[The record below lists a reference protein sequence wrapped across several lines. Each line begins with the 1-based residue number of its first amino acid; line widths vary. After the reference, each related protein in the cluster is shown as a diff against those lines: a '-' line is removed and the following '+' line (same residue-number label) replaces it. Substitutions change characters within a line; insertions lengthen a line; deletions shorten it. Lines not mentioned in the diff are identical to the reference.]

1 MSINK
6 TGSTTKAYPEG
17 VKQKLFE
24 ILGENLKTGELLA
37 PHTTFRIGGPADF
50 FYPAST
56 PEELIKGINTAK
68 ELNLPYF
75 ILGGGSNLLV
85 SDSGFRGLMIKN
97 LCRKVLIQEN
107 KISAQSGILL
117 SEVVDLSE
125 ELGLSGLE
133 FAAGIYGTLGGA
145 IYGNAGA
152 FGKAICEVLE
162 EGIILTPK
170 GKLEIVNRDYF
181 EFDYRH
187 SKLKSSKDILLSATL
202 ILQKEDRE
210 KIRKKIEENLKIR
223 KTRLPE
229 EEGSAG
235 SFFKNIKSSKSC
247 SSGVSAGYLLEQ
259 VGAKEMRVGD
269 AKVFPKHANII
280 INAGNAT
287 SEQVRTLT
295 RILKEKVKDRFNIE
309 LEEEVIYLE
318 N

>member
-1 MSINK
+1 MSINRR
-6 TGSTTKAYPEG
+6 GHNPKAYPEG
-17 VKQKLFE
+17 IKQKLFE

-37 PHTTFRIGGPADF
+37 HHTTFRIGGPADF
-50 FYPAST
+50 FYQAST

-68 ELNLPYF
+68 EFNLPYF
-75 ILGGGSNLLV
+75 VLGGGSNLLV

-107 KISAQSGILL
+107 KVSAQSGTLL
-117 SEVVDLSE
+117 SELVDLSE
-125 ELGLSGLE
+125 ELGLAGLE

-145 IYGNAGA
+145 VYGNAGA

-162 EGIILTPK
+162 EGIILTSK

-210 KIRKKIEENLKIR
+210 KIRKKIEENLKVR
-223 KTRLPE
+223 KSRLPE

-235 SFFKNIKSSKSC
+235 SFFKNIKSSKNC

-259 VGAKEMRVGD
+259 VGAKEMRIGD
-269 AKVFPKHANII
+269 ARVFSKHANII
-280 INAGNAT
+280 INLGKAT
-287 SEQVRTLT
+287 SQDVKTLA
-295 RILKEKVKDRFNIE
+295 RALKEKVKEKFNIE

-318 N
+318 E

>member
-1 MSINK
+1 MSINRR
-6 TGSTTKAYPEG
+6 GYNPKAYPEG
-17 VKQKLFE
+17 IKQKLFE

-37 PHTTFRIGGPADF
+37 SHTTFRIGGPADF
-50 FYPAST
+50 FYQALT

-68 ELNLPYF
+68 EFNLPYF

-97 LCRKVLIQEN
+97 ICRKVLIQEN
-107 KISAQSGILL
+107 KVSAQSGTLL
-117 SEVVDLSE
+117 SELVDLSE
-125 ELGLSGLE
+125 ELGLTGLE

-145 IYGNAGA
+145 VYGNAGA

-162 EGIILTPK
+162 EGIILTSK

-202 ILQKEDRE
+202 TLQKEDRE
-210 KIRKKIEENLKIR
+210 KIRKKIEENLKMR
-223 KTRLPE
+223 KSRLPE

-235 SFFKNIKSSKSC
+235 SFFKNIKSSKNC

-259 VGAKEMRVGD
+259 VGAKEMRIGD
-269 AKVFPKHANII
+269 ARVFPKHANII
-280 INAGNAT
+280 INSGKAT
-287 SEQVRTLT
+287 SQDVKTLA
-295 RILKEKVKDRFNIE
+295 RVLKEKVKEKFNIE

-318 N
+318 E

>member
-1 MSINK
+1 MSINRR
-6 TGSTTKAYPEG
+6 GCNPKAYPEG
-17 VKQKLFE
+17 IKQKLFE

-50 FYPAST
+50 FYEAPT

-68 ELNLPYF
+68 EFNLPYF
-75 ILGGGSNLLV
+75 VLGGGSNLLV

-107 KISAQSGILL
+107 KVSAQSGTLL
-117 SEVVDLSE
+117 LELVDLSE
-125 ELGLSGLE
+125 ELGLAGLE

-145 IYGNAGA
+145 VYGNAGA
-152 FGKAICEVLE
+152 FGKAICEFLE

-202 ILQKEDRE
+202 VLQKEDRE
-210 KIRKKIEENLKIR
+210 KIRKKIEENLKVR
-223 KTRLPE
+223 KARLPE

-235 SFFKNIKSSKSC
+235 SFFKNIRSSKTC

-259 VGAKEMRVGD
+259 VGAKEMRIGD
-269 AKVFPKHANII
+269 AKVFSKHANII

-287 SEQVRTLT
+287 SEQVKTLA
-295 RILKEKVKDRFNIE
+295 RILKEKVKERFNIE
-309 LEEEVIYLE
+309 LEEEVIYLGE
-318 N
+318 

>member
-1 MSINK
+1 MSINRR
-6 TGSTTKAYPEG
+6 GCSPKAYPEG
-17 VKQKLFE
+17 IKQKLFE

-68 ELNLPYF
+68 EFNLPYF
-75 ILGGGSNLLV
+75 VLGGGSNLLV
-85 SDSGFRGLMIKN
+85 SDSGFRGLIIKN
-97 LCRKVLIQEN
+97 LCREVLLQEN
-107 KISAQSGILL
+107 KVSAQSGTLL
-117 SEVVDLSE
+117 SELVDLSE
-125 ELGLSGLE
+125 ELELSGLE

-145 IYGNAGA
+145 VYGNAGA
-152 FGKAICEVLE
+152 FGKAICEVLD

-170 GKLEIVNRDYF
+170 GKLEIVKRDYF

-187 SKLKSSKDILLSATL
+187 SKLKSSRDILLSATL
-202 ILQKEDRE
+202 VLQKEDRE
-210 KIRKKIEENLKIR
+210 KIRKKIEENLKVR
-223 KTRLPE
+223 KSRLPE

-235 SFFKNIKSSKSC
+235 SFFKNIKSSKTC

-259 VGAKEMRVGD
+259 VGAKEMRIGD
-269 AKVFPKHANII
+269 AKVFSKHANII

-287 SEQVRTLT
+287 SEQVRNLT
-295 RILKEKVKDRFNIE
+295 RILKEKVKERFNIE
-309 LEEEVIYLE
+309 LEEEVIYLG

>member
-1 MSINK
+1 MSINRR
-6 TGSTTKAYPEG
+6 GCNPKAYPEG
-17 VKQKLFE
+17 IKQKLFE

-37 PHTTFRIGGPADF
+37 HHTTFRIGGPADF
-50 FYPAST
+50 FYQAST

-68 ELNLPYF
+68 EFNLPYF
-75 ILGGGSNLLV
+75 VLGGGSNLLV

-107 KISAQSGILL
+107 KVSAQSGTLL
-117 SEVVDLSE
+117 LELVDLSE
-125 ELGLSGLE
+125 ELGLAGLE

-145 IYGNAGA
+145 VYGNAGA
-152 FGKAICEVLE
+152 FGKAICEFLE

-202 ILQKEDRE
+202 VLQKEDRE
-210 KIRKKIEENLKIR
+210 KIRKKIEENLKVR
-223 KTRLPE
+223 KARLPE

-235 SFFKNIKSSKSC
+235 SFFKNIRSSKTC

-259 VGAKEMRVGD
+259 VGAKEMRIGD
-269 AKVFPKHANII
+269 AKVFSKHANII

-287 SEQVRTLT
+287 SEQVKTLA
-295 RILKEKVKDRFNIE
+295 RILKEKVKERFNIE
-309 LEEEVIYLE
+309 LEEEVIYLGE
-318 N
+318 

>member
-1 MSINK
+1 MSINRR
-6 TGSTTKAYPEG
+6 GCNPKAYPEG
-17 VKQKLFE
+17 IKQKLFE

-37 PHTTFRIGGPADF
+37 SHTTFRIGGPADF
-50 FYPAST
+50 FYQAST

-68 ELNLPYF
+68 EFNLPYF
-75 ILGGGSNLLV
+75 VLGGGSNLLV
-85 SDSGFRGLMIKN
+85 SDSGFHGLMIKN
-97 LCRKVLIQEN
+97 LCRKILVQEN
-107 KISAQSGILL
+107 KVSAQSGTLL
-117 SEVVDLSE
+117 SELVDLSE
-125 ELGLSGLE
+125 ELGLTGLE

-145 IYGNAGA
+145 VYGNAGA
-152 FGKAICEVLE
+152 FGKAICEVLD

-170 GKLEIVNRDYF
+170 GKLEIVKGDYF

-210 KIRKKIEENLKIR
+210 KIRKKIEENLKVR
-223 KTRLPE
+223 KSRLPE

-235 SFFKNIKSSKSC
+235 SFFKNIKSSKTC

-259 VGAKEMRVGD
+259 VGATELRIGD
-269 AKVFPKHANII
+269 AKVFSKLANIL

-295 RILKEKVKDRFNIE
+295 RILKEKVKEKFNIE
-309 LEEEVIYLE
+309 LEEEVIYVGD
-318 N
+318 